1 MTRPDRQQTVLDI
14 LTDFRGLD
22 PLKQL
27 FWSELNYSRVNTP
40 LSRQKWNA
48 TAAESLAADPVL
60 FATGGDGFHIIHSR
74 LPTDKL
80 LMGQERPVVSQL
92 LKEHPYA
99 LFVFSNNSLNR
110 WHFLNVKYD
119 DEITKRR
126 VFRRITVGPEERLR
140 TASERIALLD
150 LESVGADLFGLSP
163 LTIQKRH
170 DEAFD
175 VEPVT
180 REFFK
185 EYARVFGE
193 VEEQIEGINDKER
206 RRLFTQRLFN
216 RLMFIAFIQKKGW
229 LKFGREGDYLGG
241 LWHDF
246 KRKDKPNRNFYRDRL
261 KLLFFQGLNTPNEVN
276 VIGINRGGFLKE
288 LIGQVPYLNGG
299 LFEEDDDDRD
309 AKIVV
314 PDECIEA
321 IFDDLFSRFNFTVT
335 ESTPLD
341 MEVAVDPEML
351 GKIFEELVTGRH
363 ETGSYYT
370 PKPVVSFMCREALK
384 GYLGSQLPSEAPE
397 NIERF
402 VEEHHPQG
410 LKNPEPVL
418 EALRKVRLC
427 DPACGSGAYLLGMLH
442 ELIDLRA
449 CLFATS
455 KLDGISTFDRK
466 LQIIQN
472 NLYGVDLDPFAVNIA
487 RLRLWLSLAVEY
499 EGDSPPPLP
508 NLDFKIEAGD
518 SLTVAAP
525 THGLEQGFRKSFLD
539 EYLRLRAEFL
549 TAHHGHKTE
558 LRKKI
563 AEIRKTI
570 HGWAHTGSA
579 VDGFDWAVEFT
590 EVFSDGGFDIVLAN
604 PPYVRQELI
613 RELKPQLKSVYPDVY
628 MSTADLYIYF
638 YARGLQILKKGGWLV
653 FIAPNRI
660 FRANYAE
667 KLRDYLAKSTC
678 LRTLIDFGDFPVFE
692 AASYPSILI
701 TRKKGPSGS
710 ETCGSFATYNW
721 GADDP
726 LDEIGHTIRTKA
738 TQVAPTALSGSGWY
752 LGNDA
757 VRTLIKKVSSSGE
770 PLAGVVN
777 DKICRGVITG
787 YNKAFVINQST
798 RDAFVSADPKN
809 AEIIRPFLRGRD
821 VKRWCVSQP
830 EEYLIWTYIG
840 VDMKRYPAIMKHLKE
855 YQKPLEKRQD
865 QGLHWWEL
873 RACAYYDD
881 FGKPKIIYPDIF
893 LHQSF
898 AYDQSDS
905 LMVNTLY
912 FMPSVDVGLLGIL
925 NSQLMEFY
933 YARVSNQM
941 RGGYRRSF
949 TQYIQKLPIVSPTPE
964 LRQMVKTL
972 LRAAKQSG
980 PGSPAVQECENQI
993 NELVFHLY
1001 GVSAE
1006 EKRMVTEELAAV
1018 QESQPSKL
1026 RESPEYKKYMRETF
1040 GE

>member
-1 MTRPDRQQTVLDI
+1 MTRPERQQTVLDI
-14 LTDFRGLD
+14 LKDFRGPE

-48 TAAESLAADPVL
+48 MAAESLAADPVL
-60 FATGGDGFHIIHSR
+60 FAIGGDGFHIIHSR

-99 LFVFSNNSLNR
+99 LFIFSNKSLNR

-119 DEITKRR
+119 DEVTKRR

-163 LTIQKRH
+163 LAIQRRH

-185 EYARVFGE
+185 EYARVFEE
-193 VEEQIEGINDKER
+193 VEKRIEGINDKER
-206 RRLFTQRLFN
+206 RRLYTQRLFN

-229 LKFGREGDYLGG
+229 LKFGRNGDYLCD
-241 LWHDF
+241 LWLDF
-246 KRKDKPNRNFYRDRL
+246 KRSGKSNRNFYRDRL

-276 VIGINRGGFLKE
+276 LIGINRGGFLKE

-309 AKIVV
+309 SKIVV

-321 IFDDLFSRFNFTVT
+321 IIEELFSRFNFTVT

-341 MEVAVDPEML
+341 IEVAVDPEML

-397 NIERF
+397 SIERF
-402 VEEHHPQG
+402 VEEHHPEG

-455 KLDGISTFDRK
+455 KLDAISTFDRK

-499 EGDSPPPLP
+499 EGDTPPPLP

-525 THGLEQGFRKSFLD
+525 SLGLEQGFRKSLLD
-539 EYLRLRAEFL
+539 EYLKLRAEFL
-549 TAHHGHKTE
+549 TAHHSHKIE
-558 LRKKI
+558 LRKRI

-570 HGWAHTGSA
+570 HGWAHAGSA

-590 EVFSDGGFDIVLAN
+590 EVFTDGGFDIVLAN

-613 RELKPQLKSVYPDVY
+613 KELKPHLKEVYPDVY
-628 MSTADLYIYF
+628 MGTADLYCYF
-638 YARGLQILKKGGWLV
+638 YARALQLLRSSGMLV
-653 FIAPNRI
+653 FISSNKW
-660 FRANYAE
+660 FRANYGAR
-667 KLRDYLAKSTC
+667 LREHIAKSCAIRSIT
-678 LRTLIDFGDFPVFE
+678 DFGELPVFQTV
-692 AASYPSILI
+692 ATFPMIFSAQKDSKNKAS
-701 TRKKGPSGS
+701 
-710 ETCGSFATYNW
+710 
-721 GADDP
+721 P
-726 LDEIGHTIRTKA
+726 LF
-738 TQVAPTALSGSGWY
+738 TQVKSLEPPYPDVLAIIRDQGQRLPPQSVAGPAWT
-752 LGNDA
+752 LGEPSA
-757 VRTLIKKVSSSGE
+757 IARIKKMDA
-770 PLAGVVN
+770 AGVPIIKYL
-777 DKICRGVITG
+777 DGRICRGVITG
-787 YNKAFVINQST
+787 LNQAFVIDGTERAKLISL
-798 RDAFVSADPKN
+798 DSKSG
-809 AEIIRPFLRGRD
+809 EIIKPLAVGDDIRKWRIEKND
-821 VKRWCVSQP
+821 RW
-830 EEYLIWTYIG
+830 LIVTPVGINI
-840 VDMKRYPAIMKHLKE
+840 KRYPAVFAHLKE
-855 YQKPLEKRQD
+855 WQAELEKRWD
-865 QGLHWWEL
+865 KGNHWWEL
-873 RACAYYDD
+873 RPCDYYSEFDAQ
-881 FGKPKIIYPDIF
+881 KIAFPDIAKE
-893 LHQSF
+893 SRF
-898 AYDQSDS
+898 ALASRG
-905 LMVNTLY
+905 LY
-912 FMPSVDVGLLGIL
+912 FTNTTYFLPCADLYLLGVL
-925 NSQLMEFY
+925 NSSAIWDYAKQQLTVLGDAEK
-933 YARVSNQM
+933 
-941 RGGYRRSF
+941 GGRLRFF
-949 TQYIQKLPIVSPTPE
+949 TQFVEKLPVPSAT
-964 LRQMVKTL
+964 
-972 LRAAKQSG
+972 AAK
-980 PGSPAVQECENQI
+980 GSAIAALVQKCLDAKGVGCENWEAEI
-993 NELVFHLY
+993 NERVAALY
-1001 GVSAE
+1001 G
-1006 EKRMVTEELAAV
+1006 L
-1018 QESQPSKL
+1018 
-1026 RESPEYKKYMRETF
+1026 
-1040 GE
+1040 